1 MTQRIHPLAQPG
13 ASRRTLKARAQAVQA
28 AADAAPRGA
37 IDRVWSAAYMS
48 ISLLAIVAACAI
60 AGGEAANAE
69 LRFATVATSAPP
81 LVRCIPHGARNFQIR
96 PSIQQRKSA

>member
-1 MTQRIHPLAQPG
+1 
-13 ASRRTLKARAQAVQA
+13 
-28 AADAAPRGA
+28 
-37 IDRVWSAAYMS
+37 MS

>member
-37 IDRVWSAAYMS
+37 IDRV
-48 ISLLAIVAACAI
+48 
-60 AGGEAANAE
+60 
-69 LRFATVATSAPP
+69 
-81 LVRCIPHGARNFQIR
+81 
-96 PSIQQRKSA
+96 